1 MALASWK
8 GHKQTVDVLLKAGA
22 TPDIQDQVTEC
33 VVILMLMLI
42 TCTLLMC
49 TEGLTPLMLATQ
61 SGHVQV
67 VKTLIDRKAKP
78 NLTDKVE
85 WCLLHVWIM
94 YYCSLCVYRPLGGV
108 HSSLLLNKEVL
119 R

>member
-22 TPDIQDQVTEC
+22 KPDIQDQVTEC

-49 TEGLTPLMLATQ
+49 TGRTHSTHA
-61 SGHVQV
+61 GHPEWPCTGSQD
-67 VKTLIDRKAKP
+67 TDRWK
-78 NLTDKVE
+78 
-85 WCLLHVWIM
+85 
-94 YYCSLCVYRPLGGV
+94 S
-108 HSSLLLNKEVL
+108 
-119 R
+119 